1 MAVSLAGKQVTITCD
16 LSTITNIGIT
26 CQQQECNLAIKSN
39 KTRGEGHLWVLT
51 YGWIAEVTGL
61 GRRTIANYARA
72 GRFDSSDPISVLC
85 WVNDRRQREGR
96 PLLGVP
102 ETGAAE
108 DQLDVPTGGYDPETG
123 DYH

>member
-1 MAVSLAGKQVTITCD
+1 MAVSLAGKQVTITCY
-16 LSTITNIGIT
+16 LSTITNIGRSR
-26 CQQQECNLAIKSN
+26 QQQEWNLVTKSH

-61 GRRTIANYARA
+61 GRRTVANYARA
-72 GRFDSSDPISVLC
+72 GRFDCSDLTSVIT
-85 WVNDRRQREGR
+85 WVNGRRQQEGR